1 MKKRVSAYLTVY
13 LALILGVLVSLSLA
27 LIEGVRLNTSQ
38 LEMVLVSD
46 IAGDCVLAEYHR
58 ELFHRFNIL
67 AIDTSYGNT
76 VYGRARLKERLEYYL
91 NENLSAAFGAKLQG
105 LGVYKDLLGIR
116 LQDVT
121 LTGLTVL
128 SDEKGTVFRQ
138 QAVEALKD
146 DLGMTNVQEIAKWL
160 DTVEKYQLD
169 TRDVEAEK
177 RAIDEKIA
185 SYQGKEIAVSE
196 EEIEVLDFE
205 DPTVTVENRKK
216 TGIVKQTIGDKELSG
231 KKLNQSVLVAQRIKD
246 GRALKGSYGAKAQS
260 AAADI
265 AERAAFVEYLMRYLG
280 CFLQQSQGSAL
291 DYELEYIIVGK
302 DADADNLKGVLHR
315 LLAMREAANATYLFA
330 DKEKS
335 GQAETAALAV
345 SVVLLVPELKD
356 AFKTAILLGWAYAES
371 VYDLRTLLDGGR
383 IPLIKDK
390 NTWHYSLTN
399 ILEDA
404 WDDFVNGQTKK
415 DKNEGLDYQDYLRIL
430 LLLCGEEDMTMR
442 AMNMVEADI
451 RQTEGNKAF
460 RLDGCLVGFA
470 FRTVIESDY
479 GYRLG
484 YTEEKHY

>member
-1 MKKRVSAYLTVY
+1 MKKRASAYLTVY

-27 LIEGVRLNTSQ
+27 LIEGVRLSTAQ
-38 LEMVLVSD
+38 LEMVLASD
-46 IAGDCVLAEYHR
+46 IAGDCALAEYHR
-58 ELFHRFNIL
+58 ELFRRFNIL
-67 AIDTSYGNT
+67 AIDSSYGNT
-76 VYGRARLKERLEYYL
+76 VYGRARLKERLEYYFS
-91 NENLSAAFGAKLQG
+91 ENLSVAFGDKLHG
-105 LGVYKDLLGIR
+105 IGVYKDFLGIQ
-116 LQDVT
+116 LQNVT

-128 SDEKGTVFRQ
+128 SDEKGAVFRE

-146 DLGMTNVQEIAKWL
+146 DLGITNVQEIVKWL

-169 TRDVEAEK
+169 TRDIEAEK
-177 RAIDEKIA
+177 REIDEKIA
-185 SYQGKEIAVSE
+185 SYQGKEIDVGE

-216 TGIVKQTIGDKELSG
+216 AGIVKLTIGEKELSG

-246 GRALKGSYGAKAQS
+246 GRALKGDYIVKARN
-260 AAADI
+260 AASDI
-265 AERAAFVEYLMRYLG
+265 AERVAFVEYLMRYLG
-280 CFLQQSQGSAL
+280 CFLQQSEGSAL
-291 DYELEYIIVGK
+291 DYELEYVIVGK

-356 AFKTAILLGWAYAES
+356 AFKTAFLLGWAYGES

-404 WDDFVNGQTKK
+404 WDDFVNGHVEK
-415 DKNEGLDYQDYLRIL
+415 DKGEGLDYQDYLKIL
-430 LLLCGEEDMTMR
+430 LLLSREEDVTMR

-451 RQTEGNKAF
+451 RQTEGNRAF
-460 RLDGCLVGFA
+460 RLDGCFVGFK
-470 FRTVIESDY
+470 FRAVVESDY
-479 GYRLG
+479 GYRLD
-484 YTEEKHY
+484 YTEDKHY